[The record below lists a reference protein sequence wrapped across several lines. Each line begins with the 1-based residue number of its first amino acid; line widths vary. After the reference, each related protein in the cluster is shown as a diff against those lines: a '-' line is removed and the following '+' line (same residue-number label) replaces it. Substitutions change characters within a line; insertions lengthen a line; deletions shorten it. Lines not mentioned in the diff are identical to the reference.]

1 MTEMAGTAAAAE
13 VLAGDPHRRI
23 ERADARHDCANCGT
37 HLTGPYCH
45 QCGQKGHLH
54 TRIWHMAEDFIEGVM
69 HFDGRLWRTL
79 PMLAFRPGR
88 LSRAWIEGKR
98 VRYVA
103 PLHIFLFSIF
113 LFFLALSLS
122 GGALFNAAFEAM
134 ARDDSIP
141 AAQSGQ
147 TAPTGQAAS
156 TESSPTVTVFGEE
169 TNCTDRELQGMTK
182 TVCTALTHIR
192 ENPKLYAYK
201 AETTT
206 YKLAPLL
213 APITMVILAVL
224 LLFKRGYTFYDHGVV
239 ALYGLSFMALTITTA
254 IILNALWPGAWP
266 VAVTLALLVH
276 AVTHLRGAY
285 RLSWFGSVLRTL
297 VLGWATMMVF
307 GSFLFFVAAWS
318 AA

>member
-1 MTEMAGTAAAAE
+1 MTEMAGVGATAD
-13 VLAGDPHRRI
+13 VLAGDQAPHRRI
-23 ERADARHDCANCGT
+23 DKADERRDCANCGT

-54 TRIWHMAEDFIEGVM
+54 TRIWHMAEDFVEGVL

-79 PMLAFRPGR
+79 PLLAVRPGR
-88 LSRAWIEGKR
+88 LSRTWIEGKR

-122 GGALFNAAFEAM
+122 GGQLFSAAFEAM
-134 ARDDSIP
+134 ADDDTLP
-141 AAQSGQ
+141 RAEA
-147 TAPTGQAAS
+147 GQA
-156 TESSPTVTVFGEE
+156 TPGKEGPNVTVFGEE
-169 TNCTDRELQGMTK
+169 TNCAGPNVKGMAATI
-182 TVCTALTHIR
+182 CNALAHIR

-224 LLFKRGYTFYDHGVV
+224 LMFKRGYTLYDHGVV
-239 ALYGLSFMALTITTA
+239 ALYGLSF
-254 IILNALWPGAWP
+254 
-266 VAVTLALLVH
+266 LALLTTLTIVLNELSPGDWPLLVLPILMVH
-276 AVTHLRGAY
+276 ATLHLRGAY
-285 RLSWFGSVLRTL
+285 KLSWFGAVLRTL
-297 VLGWATMMVF
+297 VLGISTMVVF
-307 GSFLFFVAAWS
+307 GAFLFFVGAMAA
-318 AA
+318 A